1 MILRQTFAM
10 LLDAYRELNARKLFW
25 ISLALSG
32 FLVAALATLGINET
46 GLTFLHWSIPYEF
59 VGSLYEG
66 GILDEATFYKFLF
79 FTIGINIWLAWGSLI
94 LAIISTASLMPDFVS
109 SGAIELSL
117 SKPIGR
123 LRLFLT
129 KYCTALLFVG
139 LQTLIFSV
147 AAILVIGLRGGEW
160 VFTLLLTAPLLMLV
174 FSFLYC
180 ISALVGMITRSA
192 IAAIITVLVIWACIW
207 AVNTTERV
215 ILTFK
220 VSQEVLLDLQIQQQT
235 IAQANLDKA
244 APDAPNLAKLREDLD
259 RWSPRIENSTSALTT
274 LRRVHAV
281 SFAVKCLLPKTGESM
296 ELLGRTIITGPEIE
310 RFRASQEARNTRSM
324 NDPGKDGVRVSE
336 RMVEREVDKA
346 LESRGV
352 VWTLGTSIAFEVVV
366 LAIAA
371 WIFRRR
377 DF

>member
-32 FLVAALATLGINET
+32 FLVAALATLGISEN
-46 GLTFLHWSIPYEF
+46 GLTFLHWTIPLEF
-59 VGSLYEG
+59 IGTLYKEG
-66 GILDEATFYKFLF
+66 FLAESTFYKFLF
-79 FTIGINIWLAWGSLI
+79 FTIGINLWLAWGSLI

-109 SGAIELSL
+109 SGAIELTL

-129 KYCTALLFVG
+129 KYVTALIFVG
-139 LQTLIFSV
+139 LQALVFSI

-180 ISALVGMITRSA
+180 ISALVGLITRSA
-192 IAAIITVLVIWACIW
+192 IAAILTVLVVWACIW
-207 AVNTTERV
+207 AVNLTERV
-215 ILTFK
+215 IL
-220 VSQEVLLDLQIQQQT
+220 VARIRQEIVLDLQSQRKADT
-235 IAQANLDKA
+235 ESKIAEA
-244 APDAPNLAKLREDLD
+244 APDAPALSTLRENLA
-259 RWSPRIENSTSALTT
+259 RWETRLESSNSNLTL
-274 LRRVHAV
+274 LRRIHAIA
-281 SFAVKCLLPKTGESM
+281 FATKTLLPKTGESM
-296 ELLGRTIITGPEIE
+296 ELLGNAIITGDEID
-310 RFRASQEARNTRSM
+310 RFRERERTDDNPGM
-324 NDPGKDGVRVSE
+324 GDPAAEGVRVAP
-336 RMVEREVDKA
+336 RTLNREIDK
-346 LESRGV
+346 EIRGRGV
-352 VWTLGTSIAFEVVV
+352 LWTIGTSLAFEVVV